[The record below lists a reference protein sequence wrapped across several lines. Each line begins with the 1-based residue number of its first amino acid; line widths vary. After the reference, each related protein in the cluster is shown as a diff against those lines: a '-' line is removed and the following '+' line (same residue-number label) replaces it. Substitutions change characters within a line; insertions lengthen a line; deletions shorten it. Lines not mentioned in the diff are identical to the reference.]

1 MALSPHYWLAM
12 SSQALL
18 LKIKQ
23 VQAAVR
29 QAQLRKE
36 KEQRLINRAL
46 ASM

>member
-1 MALSPHYWLAM
+1 M
-12 SSQALL
+12 SNPSQLIARLQ
-18 LKIKQ
+18 Q

-46 ASM
+46 ASK